1 MTIWGLV
8 PLLTK
13 PLFQTL
19 KNIVK
24 GRNNYSSYKKGSLLS
39 TACEGFQ
46 VRVKRELPPFAVTFD
61 LSSTVLP
68 VTAMTLSKAL

>member
-1 MTIWGLV
+1 MAIWGLV

-13 PLFQTL
+13 PVFQTL
-19 KNIVK
+19 KNIIK
-24 GRNNYSSYKKGSLLS
+24 GRNNYSSHKKEGLLPTAHEGSY
-39 TACEGFQ
+39 
-46 VRVKRELPPFAVTFD
+46 VRVKRELPSFAVIFA